1 LEFRLEHIKYKG
13 ILDIAELTIP
23 SDQVICLT
31 GKSGSG
37 KTTLMKLLNGMIS
50 PDSGEVYAGDQR
62 VSEMDLVQLRRDV
75 TMLQQTPSIFEG
87 TVGENLK
94 IGRKFAGGS
103 PATEEE
109 MQQALEAVHLN
120 KQLDDDADEL
130 SGGEKQRLAF
140 ARVLLLSP
148 KVLLLDEPTSALDE
162 ETAHEIMRQVLKK
175 FKQNKQTVV
184 MVTHAQSMVDA
195 FAEFVVKLEAGKV
208 VSTGGMHG

>member
-1 LEFRLEHIKYKG
+1 MEFRLEHIKYKG